1 QLVELVLA
9 PGPHRPE
16 RGQVERLGADP
27 VPGGEVADEVPGHR
41 LLLLGGGRR
50 VEPHRPGDA
59 VDEQHVERLVD
70 APDPRDRQAVG
81 AQGAVHL
88 GVDLEPLEGAR
99 PVAEPPPG
107 LEEERLGAL
116 GAPHVDEPAEP
127 AAGRDLLDV
136 DDRAVGDRLDPGRD
150 GRVEG
155 LGIAHRPI
163 PYTLC
168 PMSVP
173 RILPPLTDV
182 NRPYWTG
189 GSDGRLL
196 IERCRSCRR
205 WQHPPTGTCE
215 SCGEPAAPE
224 PVSGQGTVFTFTV
237 NHQQYH
243 PEVPPPYVIAIV
255 ELDEQPGLRLPTNLV
270 GCDP

>member
-1 QLVELVLA
+1 
-9 PGPHRPE
+9 
-16 RGQVERLGADP
+16 
-27 VPGGEVADEVPGHR
+27 
-41 LLLLGGGRR
+41 
-50 VEPHRPGDA
+50 
-59 VDEQHVERLVD
+59 
-70 APDPRDRQAVG
+70 
-81 AQGAVHL
+81 
-88 GVDLEPLEGAR
+88 
-99 PVAEPPPG
+99 
-107 LEEERLGAL
+107 
-116 GAPHVDEPAEP
+116 
-127 AAGRDLLDV
+127 
-136 DDRAVGDRLDPGRD
+136 
-150 GRVEG
+150 
-155 LGIAHRPI
+155 
-163 PYTLC
+163 
-168 PMSVP
+168 MSVP

-243 PEVPPPYVIAIV
+243 PEVPPPYVITIV

-270 GCDP
+270 GCDPDDIRIGAPVQVRFEQHGEVFVPVFALREPAGSTAP